1 MNYLNLLNYGNQIL
15 KLEKIPSYRLDSELL
30 LAKVTNKTREEILTN
45 LNNVIKPDSI
55 RNYQKLLVSPGSMR
69 EKFIFL
75 IKREIKNAGEGKK
88 AEIIAKMN
96 SLVDPEIIKLLYLA
110 SDSGVKISLIIRGIC
125 CLYPQRKNLSENI
138 KVISI
143 IGHFLEHS
151 RIFWFCNNGDN
162 EVFIGSA
169 DWMRRNLDRRIEA
182 VTPIEDYELKSK
194 IYTLLQT
201 YIKDNY
207 FSWIMK
213 DDGSYSKY
221 ELDSSHNRSQI
232 DLIEK

>member
-1 MNYLNLLNYGNQIL
+1 
-15 KLEKIPSYRLDSELL
+15 
-30 LAKVTNKTREEILTN
+30 
-45 LNNVIKPDSI
+45 
-55 RNYQKLLVSPGSMR
+55 
-69 EKFIFL
+69 
-75 IKREIKNAGEGKK
+75 
-88 AEIIAKMN
+88 MN

-110 SDSGVKISLIIRGIC
+110 SDAGVKISLIIRGIC

-151 RIFWFCNNGDN
+151 RVFWFSNENNY

-182 VTPIEDYELKSK
+182 VTPIEDNELKNQL
-194 IYTLLQT
+194 YWLLQT
-201 YIKDNY
+201 YINDDY

-213 DDGSYSKY
+213 EDGSYSKY
-221 ELDSSHNRSQI
+221 ELDSSVNRSQI